1 MPTNACSK
9 PSTNNYAVDLGAGPA
24 IHKTGKQISSQ
35 RELCQKFVSAP
46 PRKALAVVSS
56 RAPLPSSPVAPADYN
71 FRYLLLIG
79 EKERLG
85 FRRHVKHLIIS
96 DWPDS
101 ETRRAVFICR
111 SDCCCYAL
119 AIAVTMRLLGFIA
132 IA

>member
-9 PSTNNYAVDLGAGPA
+9 PSTNNYAADLGAGPA
-24 IHKTGKQISSQ
+24 IHKTGKQTSSQ

-56 RAPLPSSPVAPADYN
+56 RAPLPSSPIAPADYH

-85 FRRHVKHLIIS
+85 S
-96 DWPDS
+96 
-101 ETRRAVFICR
+101 TGTAGAAVPTQASLSR
-111 SDCCCYAL
+111 LTDPYNSHSPTTGAWVAV
-119 AIAVTMRLLGFIA
+119 AIMQ
-132 IA
+132 

>member
-9 PSTNNYAVDLGAGPA
+9 PSTNNYAADLGAGPA
-24 IHKTGKQISSQ
+24 IHKTGKQTSSQ

-56 RAPLPSSPVAPADYN
+56 RAPLPSSPIAPADYH

-85 FRRHVKHLIIS
+85 ARTSADASIDFSGGNPPVSYGVTAGLI
-96 DWPDS
+96 
-101 ETRRAVFICR
+101 
-111 SDCCCYAL
+111 
-119 AIAVTMRLLGFIA
+119 RLRT
-132 IA
+132 

>member
-56 RAPLPSSPVAPADYN
+56 RAPLPSSLVAPADYN
-71 FRYLLLIG
+71 FRYLLLIC
-79 EKERLG
+79 EKERLTG
-85 FRRHVKHLIIS
+85 RN
-96 DWPDS
+96 S
-101 ETRRAVFICR
+101 ETCGA
-111 SDCCCYAL
+111 
-119 AIAVTMRLLGFIA
+119 GFGLKKKA
-132 IA
+132 YRG